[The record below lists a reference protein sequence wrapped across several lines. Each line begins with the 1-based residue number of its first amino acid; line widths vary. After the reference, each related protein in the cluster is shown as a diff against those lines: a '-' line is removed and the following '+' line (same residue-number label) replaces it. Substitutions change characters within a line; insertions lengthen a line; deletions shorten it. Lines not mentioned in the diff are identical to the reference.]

1 MDRRQWLA
9 TSLMAALP
17 CAGYSATGN
26 GASNAQAAPGDRN
39 PLRWPLA
46 TGYRADAY
54 HARNLERLSAELL
67 DRTQGTFGLEIHANN
82 SLVPLAGIP
91 EAVSHG
97 QPPIGEAIMSG
108 MSQRWPICAA
118 DAVPFLTQGLHDAQ
132 RLWHVQRP
140 LVEEALRPAQL
151 GVLLAVPWPGQGLY
165 TSHPV
170 TSTED
175 LRGSRMR
182 TYNVTT
188 QRIAQMLGATPV
200 EVPTDQIGRALSDGR
215 IDSLI
220 TSPVTGVEQQVWHWL
235 PYFYDLNAWM
245 PKNLVMVHLPSLQ
258 ALPAVHRQALL
269 ELSAQA
275 ETRGWTLCKQ
285 AGQEALQTLQAHR
298 VQTAATPTLFARSLN
313 RMGERFSREWMDQL
327 GPRTT
332 AAMVAYFTER

>member
-9 TSLMAALP
+9 LSLMVARPTVAP
-17 CAGYSATGN
+17 ASTGSASTGPMEH
-26 GASNAQAAPGDRN
+26 GT
-39 PLRWPLA
+39 LRWALA

-54 HARNLERLSAELL
+54 HARNLQRLGTELL
-67 DRTQGTFGLEIHANN
+67 ARTQGAFGLDIRADN

-97 QPPIGEAIMSG
+97 QPPVGEAIMSG

-118 DAVPFLTQGLHDAQ
+118 DAVPFLTQSLQDAQ

-140 LVEEALRPAQL
+140 LVEEALRPSQL

-170 TSTED
+170 ASTED

-182 TYNVTT
+182 TYNSTT
-188 QRIAQMLGATPV
+188 QRIAQLLGATPV
-200 EVPTDQIGRALSDGR
+200 DVPTDQIGRALADGR

-220 TSPVTGVEQQVWHWL
+220 TSPVTGVEQQVWRWL

-258 ALPAVHRQALL
+258 GLPADHRQALL

-275 ETRGWTLCKQ
+275 ELRGWALCKQ

-298 VQTAATPTLFARSLN
+298 VQTTSTPTLFARSLN